1 MNNNFTTEIIADKM
15 NILYF
20 GMVMKLKMKRIRF
33 TYIKTAV
40 FSAMIAALFLP
51 TWTKFEKAGDNMF
64 TVLLDGE
71 TIGVVAQV
79 EDADRLLAE
88 ARKQLAKEE
97 GGLVL
102 AECNMEFLGEEALF
116 GRIDKEETI
125 IENMAA
131 VLSKNERQTLKQSYT
146 VKINE
151 YSVNVASTEEV
162 LLLLQA
168 SIDRYDSEHMY
179 QVSLGQDHTR
189 ELNVLTASVDST
201 EEKISEEKEEEPIFR
216 EAGIQAAFSEMF
228 EDVEPAVEKNFED
241 YELGLIN
248 MEFGDEVEVVEAY
261 LREDE
266 LTPLPEAIEQV
277 TKEQEKNKIYEV
289 VSGDT
294 LSGIAYRNDLTVEKL
309 IAMNETIEDEN
320 STIRV
325 GDELIITVPEP
336 ELSVE
341 RQEENYYE
349 EDYEADIIYVDN
361 DSWYTNQTKVLQE
374 PSAGHRRVI
383 ALVSYRNNEEVEREI
398 IKEEVVMEAVPKI
411 VERGTIIPPTYIK
424 PITGG
429 RMSSKFGRR
438 SAPTRGASTYHKGID
453 WATPVGTAVMASS
466 AGTVSKAGWGR
477 GYGYVV
483 YIDHADGK
491 QTRYGH
497 LSKVLVSVG
506 QKVSQGEKIAL
517 SGNTGV
523 STGPH
528 VHFEIL
534 VNGSQVNPAD
544 YLN

>member
-1 MNNNFTTEIIADKM
+1 MNINFTTEKIADKM

-20 GMVMKLKMKRIRF
+20 GMEWKMKRIRF

-40 FSAMIAALFLP
+40 FSAMVAALFFP

-71 TIGVVAQV
+71 KIGVVAQV

-88 ARKQLAKEE
+88 ARKLLAKKK

-116 GRIDKEETI
+116 GRIDREETI

-131 VLSKNERQTLKQSYT
+131 VLSENEHQTLKQSYT

-162 LLLLQA
+162 LMLLQA
-168 SIDRYDSEHMY
+168 SIDRYDSGHMY

-189 ELNVLTASVDST
+189 ELNVLTASVDSV

-216 EAGIQAAFSEMF
+216 EAGIQAAISEMF
-228 EDVEPAVEKNFED
+228 EGVEPAVEKDFED

-277 TKEQEKNKIYEV
+277 TKDQEKNKIYEV

-349 EDYEADIIYVDN
+349 EDYEAEIIYVDN

-411 VERGTIIPPTYIK
+411 VERGTKIPPTYIK

-429 RMSSKFGRR
+429 RLSSKFGRR
-438 SAPTRGASTYHKGID
+438 SAPTKGASTYHKGID

-483 YIDHADGK
+483 YIDHADGR

-528 VHFEIL
+528 IHFEIL
-534 VNGSQVNPAD
+534 INGSQVNPAD